1 MTAVFGVPS
10 GRNTPVRFMM
20 SSARTFLSFL
30 LVSARNSFV
39 SRIGTGI
46 CIYATHF
53 EVIPA
58 NRRSYNISV
67 NNFGAAVLYI

>member
-1 MTAVFGVPS
+1 VQPASPARSAVAGELKLGSIDLNFY
-10 GRNTPVRFMM
+10 
-20 SSARTFLSFL
+20 
-30 LVSARNSFV
+30 
-39 SRIGTGI
+39 GTRI

-67 NNFGAAVLYI
+67 NNFGAAVLHI